1 MTRGDEM
8 GLLDFLQPKRKRQQF
23 KMARMLNGRMPV
35 FSTFGGDIYASDV
48 VQQACFCIVQ
58 EIKKLTP
65 RHIRR
70 SNSDV
75 VPVGGSLQAVLD
87 APNAVMTTADML
99 ERIAW
104 AYLINYN
111 AWVVPVRDGA
121 GRVIALWPVEPVR
134 VTFIEDAGGRL
145 AVDMEF
151 KDGTETT
158 VFYSDVIHIKHHYFA
173 NDYMGGDASGRPDHM
188 AILETLE
195 LNDALMKGVAKALNS
210 SYAVNGVVK
219 YNTILDDGTMAR
231 NIEELSARLQAN
243 ESGLMSMDLKGE
255 YIPIS
260 RDIRT
265 VDKDTLEFLDS
276 KILRHYGVSLPVL
289 SGDFNPEQ
297 LAAFYQKAIEPFVV
311 VSAQAFTKGI
321 FSRVEIGHRNA
332 IEFYPEELIFMSTA
346 QKLELVKELGA
357 SGTLYENEKRRIF
370 GLHPLPELVGKRLQ
384 SLNYIDVDIAPTYQ
398 VQGQAKEEGTENEQ
412 ETPNAPGA

>member
-1 MTRGDEM
+1 M
-8 GLLDFLQPKRKRQQF
+8 GLFDFLQPKRKRQQG

-75 VPVGGSLQAVLD
+75 VPIGGSLQAVLN

-111 AWVVPVRDGA
+111 AWVLPVRDGA
-121 GRVIALWPVEPVR
+121 GRVVALWPVEPVR

-158 VFYSDVIHIKHHYFA
+158 VLYSDLIHIRHHYFA
-173 NDYMGGDASGRPDHM
+173 NDYMGGDADGRPDHM

-195 LNDALMKGVAKALNS
+195 LNDALMKGVSKALNA
-210 SYAVNGVVK
+210 SYTVNGVVK
-219 YNTILDDGTMAR
+219 YNTMLDDGTMAR
-231 NIEELSARLQAN
+231 NVEELSERLQAN
-243 ESGLMSMDLKGE
+243 ESGLMSLDLKGE
-255 YIPIS
+255 YIPIG
-260 RDIRT
+260 RDIHL
-265 VDKDTLEFLDS
+265 VDKDTLEFIDS

-289 SGDFNPEQ
+289 TGDFNPEQ

-311 VSAQAFTKGI
+311 VCAQAFTKGI
-321 FSRVEIGHRNA
+321 FSRAEIGHRNA

-398 VQGQAKEEGTENEQ
+398 VQGKAKEEGTENEQ